1 MVNTPLPFLQQHSP
15 STTTAPG
22 RFRRE
27 KKTVKNIQ
35 KIFREESDKY
45 SMVLL
50 PMVTGSKGNLL
61 RTSWQKAR
69 SFRKLMAKCNGQY
82 HVFNNKL
89 EDRSQVTELL
99 NKIRNIT
106 EKNGG
111 SHYTTEM
118 FQRAEKAIEEEKER
132 ILKERRGNVQR
143 EGGTGEEKKKRKPI
157 EDFLAESEELQ
168 ELMAKCNGQ
177 YHVFNNKLEDRSQ
190 VTELLNKIRNITEKN
205 GGSHYT
211 TEMFQRA
218 EKAIEEEKERILKE
232 KEEEMCKER
241 EEQEKK
247 IKKKYEEEL
256 KKAKDDMKRQ
266 NELKAQRKRE
276 MEEKRREMK
285 EMQEIKAREEVRD
298 STAPAPTAPGRF
310 TEEKKTV
317 KNIQKIFR
325 EESDKY
331 SMVLFTHGDWLK
343 GKPIEDFLAESEE
356 LQELM
361 AKCNGQYHVFNNKL
375 EDRSQVTELLNKIR
389 NITEKNG
396 GSHYTTEMF
405 QRAEKAIE
413 EEKERILKRKKE
425 EEMCKEREEQEK
437 KIKKKYEEELK
448 KAKDDMKRQNELKA
462 QRKREMEEKRREMK
476 EMQEIKA
483 REEAERSQIA
493 YKEIIFFHCSIQ

>member
-1 MVNTPLPFLQQHSP
+1 MVGKTGVGKSATANTILGKQRFKSLTKHCAKASGEVDGQKIAVIDTPGSP
-15 STTTAPG
+15 CLFPSCLVGEIHLTCGLIYKGMVFVSSTAPAPTAPG
-22 RFRRE
+22 RFTE
-27 KKTVKNIQ
+27 EKTVKNIQ
-35 KIFREESDKY
+35 KIFREESDKN
-45 SMVLL
+45 SMVLFTHGDL
-50 PMVTGSKGNLL
+50 LKGKPIENFLAESEEL
-61 RTSWQKAR
+61 QE
-69 SFRKLMAKCNGQY
+69 LVDKCNGQY
-82 HVFNNKL
+82 HVFNNDLK
-89 EDRSQVTELL
+89 DRSQVTELL

-132 ILKERRGNVQR
+132 ILKEKEEEISTAPAPTAPGRF
-143 EGGTGEEKKKRKPI
+143 TEEKKTVKNIQKIFREESDKYSMVLFTHGDWLKGKPI

-168 ELMAKCNGQ
+168 ELVAKCNGQ

-285 EMQEIKAREEVRD
+285 EMQEIKAREE
-298 STAPAPTAPGRF
+298 
-310 TEEKKTV
+310 
-317 KNIQKIFR
+317 
-325 EESDKY
+325 
-331 SMVLFTHGDWLK
+331 
-343 GKPIEDFLAESEE
+343 
-356 LQELM
+356 
-361 AKCNGQYHVFNNKL
+361 
-375 EDRSQVTELLNKIR
+375 
-389 NITEKNG
+389 
-396 GSHYTTEMF
+396 
-405 QRAEKAIE
+405 
-413 EEKERILKRKKE
+413 
-425 EEMCKEREEQEK
+425 
-437 KIKKKYEEELK
+437 
-448 KAKDDMKRQNELKA
+448 
-462 QRKREMEEKRREMK
+462 
-476 EMQEIKA
+476 
-483 REEAERSQIA
+483 AERSQIA